1 MTITEYTPAR
11 AEALR
16 NLEIPEITL
25 PVHIKVLW
33 VSIIDSYDSSIYL
46 DVHSHSFFEIH
57 FVFSGEVTYEHAGK
71 ISVLRKG
78 DTLFIPPNSMHRFVK
93 YSDHFLKCSLAFRV
107 EQASAFS
114 SCFSAFG
121 CKTFCFP
128 PHISNHINFILS
140 QSTATDFFSPFLIG
154 NRILEII
161 YSLCKDFDVNLP
173 EHPTTVTDTRFT
185 IAVQYIKNNL
195 HRLISCEDIAKEVC
209 LSRKHL
215 SRLFKKYTGKSLN
228 EYLISQRSEYAN
240 RLVLQ
245 NEYSIKQ
252 ISFMLGFQNE
262 CSFISFFKQHFG
274 VSPGAYRAQKLS
286 DGSNNHC

>member
-1 MTITEYTPAR
+1 MIITEYTPAR

-78 DTLFIPPNSMHRFVK
+78 DALFIPPNSMHRFVK

-114 SCFSAFG
+114 SCLSAFR
-121 CKTFCFP
+121 CETFGFSS
-128 PHISNHINFILS
+128 HISDQFNFILK
-140 QSTATDFFSPFLIG
+140 QGTATDLFSPILIG

-161 YSLCKDFDVNLP
+161 YSLCKEFKLDLP
-173 EHPTTVTDTRFT
+173 AHPATVTDTRFE
-185 IAVQYIKNNL
+185 IAVQYIKNNSQ
-195 HRLISCEDIAKEVC
+195 RLISCEDIAKEVC

-228 EYLISQRSEYAN
+228 EYLICQRLEYAN

-245 NEYSIKQ
+245 TEYSIKQ

-262 CSFISFFKQHFG
+262 CSFIAFFKQHFG
-274 VSPGAYRAQKLS
+274 LSPGAYRIQKLYN
-286 DGSNNHC
+286 GSNKH